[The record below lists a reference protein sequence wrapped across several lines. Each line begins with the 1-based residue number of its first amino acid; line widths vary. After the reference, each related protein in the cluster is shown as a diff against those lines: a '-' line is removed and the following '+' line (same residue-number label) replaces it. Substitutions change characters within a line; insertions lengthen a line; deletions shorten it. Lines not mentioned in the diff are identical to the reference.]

1 MIKFLLVFL
10 LAIFLFFVVAVGI
23 IVSLL
28 YNRFRGVFKMFKGN
42 KGNDF
47 SNGQFSNN
55 SNAGQGDRRT
65 TVGDAGE
72 TIIDRR
78 DPQKAGR
85 KIIPHDEGEYVDF
98 KE

>member
-1 MIKFLLVFL
+1 MIKFLFVFL
-10 LAIFLFFVVAVGI
+10 LAILLIGFMAAAVIVFF
-23 IVSLL
+23 L

-42 KGNDF
+42 RGNGF
-47 SNGQFSNN
+47 SDDAFTNT
-55 SNAGQGDRRT
+55 NAKQGRT
-65 TVGDAGE
+65 TVGNAGE

-78 DPQKAGR
+78 DPRKTGR